1 MARRLLHIAN
11 NLRLKHKIAVLCTL
25 LVVASTSVSGGL
37 LYLYSADMTTKSA
50 AVHSSEVLLQVSNY
64 LDEKLKGMITRSLM
78 MRTDSM
84 FNDTAARFLLNDDP
98 KDYATALSYFSSV
111 FLEMRYSEP
120 FISSVFL
127 YTPKG
132 NFYDLTLP
140 YRAGIDVTE
149 TELFRTVQ
157 AMPDSSIYWLPRAKS
172 EIYLGNEDV
181 VTLVLRFSVSGY
193 RDEVYL
199 VIHLKE
205 QLILQYLQTVQSED
219 GNSMTL
225 IDNEG
230 KTIASSDPTLLTRIR
245 ENAPIWDGILA
256 DERGYTKLHSGADSY
271 TINYARTSVAPWTL
285 INIQSERALLRD
297 LESMKHYSAL
307 ILLISITVS
316 FAVGYFISARIGRPI
331 VALER
336 TMQQVRLTR
345 FDVRFE
351 YPHEDEV
358 GKLGRTFNYMTE
370 EIQSLI
376 EQQSRYIEQLEREK
390 ERVQEEQR
398 LKRLAELKA
407 LQSQMTP
414 HFLYNTLDSIKWMA
428 ESSGQPAIVRMI
440 TALASFFRTTLSR
453 GKEIITIEEELSH
466 VSSYLAIQKI
476 RYADRFTYDIAMDE
490 RVQQC
495 LTVKFVLQPLVENA
509 IYHGIKQQTGTGF
522 IRISAALAG
531 DTVEL
536 TVEDNGPGI
545 HPVKLQLLRKRLLT
559 SQETHAEGY
568 GLYNVNDRIKLYF
581 GDAFGIRIDSEPG
594 RGTKVTAK
602 LPIANQE
609 EVAANV

>member
-172 EIYLGNEDV
+172 EIYSGNEDV

-428 ESSGQPAIVRMI
+428 ESNGQPAIVRMI

-559 SQETHAEGY
+559 SQEAHAEGY

-594 RGTKVTAK
+594 RGTRVTAK